1 MQQSLKRGTFVEE
14 IQRLQQELQQSGLTA
29 AQHKKLAARLAN
41 RIKKHNRNIDDVNR
55 SYDYY
60 AAILQHIRNDQPYET
75 LTTNQQVS
83 LTRIVNPFNPINRHF
98 GIKYQPSDLETDFVI
113 NLLRKKINTSAA
125 VRKYKTRP
133 KV

>member
-14 IQRLQQELQQSGLTA
+14 IQRLQQELQQPGLTA
-29 AQHKKLAARLAN
+29 SQHKKLAAKLAN
-41 RIKKHNRNIDDVNR
+41 RIEKHNRNIDDVNR
-55 SYDYY
+55 SYDFY
-60 AAILQHIRNDQPYET
+60 ARILQHVRNGDPYET
-75 LTTNQQVS
+75 LTSNQQYS

-98 GIKYQPSDLETDFVI
+98 GIKYQPSDLEPEYVI